1 MRVSLSELKGVTEA
15 VLTSLKG
22 QGISD
27 SDSLLEKARTPQGR
41 KALATASGIDAA
53 TILELTNRADLTRLK
68 GVGRV
73 YSDLLEEA
81 SVDTVKELARRVPA
95 NLHAK
100 LIEINSKR
108 QLTQRPPSAEQ
119 IADFVEQAKALPA
132 GIDY

>member
-41 KALATASGIDAA
+41 NALATASGIDAA

-81 SVDTVKELARRVPA
+81 GVDTVKELARRVPA

-119 IADFVEQAKALPA
+119 IADFVEQAKALPV